1 MTRPVRWTTRAATQ
15 LQEAAVH
22 LDRERSGT
30 GLSFVDQVEAVLQ
43 VASDHPEA
51 FPRVPDIPGDEVRR
65 GLVRRY
71 GYWIIYEIR
80 SEDLLVLSV
89 WHGNREPGGWRGA

>member
-1 MTRPVRWTTRAATQ
+1 MTRAVRWTTRASTQ
-15 LQEAAVH
+15 LQEAAIY
-22 LDRERSGT
+22 LDRERTGT
-30 GLSFVDQVEAVLQ
+30 GLSFVDQVEAVLR

-51 FPRVPDIPGDEVRR
+51 FPRVPHISGDEVRR

-80 SEDLLVLSV
+80 SADILVLSI
-89 WHGNREPGGWRGA
+89 WHGNREAEGWHQA